1 MAQSSIG
8 KQTRISYEYKSKNK
22 KKTKRNKILRN
33 LITSLLGDI
42 DNF

>member
-1 MAQSSIG
+1 MNTKA
-8 KQTRISYEYKSKNK
+8 KT

-33 LITSLLGDI
+33 LITSLLGEI

>member
-1 MAQSSIG
+1 MNTKA
-8 KQTRISYEYKSKNK
+8 KTK

>member
-1 MAQSSIG
+1 MNTKA
-8 KQTRISYEYKSKNK
+8 K
-22 KKTKRNKILRN
+22 KKEKKKRNKILRN